1 MAHNRIH
8 ERWWYIWVSLV
19 QIFSEFVYGLK
30 YSHGIITHDCFLD
43 GEQNIMGKGK
53 FDIMLLKKKYLKT
66 PETTFLL
73 NRWNVFIQANH
84 RS

>member
-53 FDIMLLKKKYLKT
+53 FDIMLLKKIFENARNDILT
-66 PETTFLL
+66 E
-73 NRWNVFIQANH
+73 
-84 RS
+84 

>member
-1 MAHNRIH
+1 M
-8 ERWWYIWVSLV
+8 

-53 FDIMLLKKKYLKT
+53 FDIMLLKKNIWKRQKRLSYWIDEMYLYKLII
-66 PETTFLL
+66 E
-73 NRWNVFIQANH
+73 VK
-84 RS
+84 

>member
-1 MAHNRIH
+1 M
-8 ERWWYIWVSLV
+8 

-53 FDIMLLKKKYLKT
+53 FDIMLKK
-66 PETTFLL
+66 
-73 NRWNVFIQANH
+73 NNI
-84 RS
+84 

>member
-1 MAHNRIH
+1 M
-8 ERWWYIWVSLV
+8 

-53 FDIMLLKKKYLKT
+53 FDIMLLKKIFENARNDILT
-66 PETTFLL
+66 E
-73 NRWNVFIQANH
+73 
-84 RS
+84 